1 MKKTLELE
9 HITKIEG
16 HAKLLIKIES
26 GRIKKVEMNVFEGA
40 RFFEGILIDKK
51 FNEISHISSRI
62 CGVCS
67 VVHSLSSI
75 KAIENAYNIRVSE
88 QTSLLREVLNIGGM
102 IQSHVLHLF
111 FLTLPD
117 YMNADSA
124 LALAKDHRELLETG
138 LRLKRL
144 GNKIVFTIAGRDV
157 HPIACVVGG
166 FSRIPE
172 QKNVDELLVELKKCR
187 DDALKTVA
195 LFIALDFPE
204 FSRSSSSLSLSG
216 ASYFY
221 PDKLLHC
228 EKETGSEKNSCFAV
242 EDYKKYFRQYF
253 RKNSTS
259 ELAVTTMKEQGKE
272 YFVGALARILNNS
285 SLFSKES
292 KRFVSEIK
300 KREKNPFMNIP
311 AQAIEILE
319 GINRAA
325 SILSNIKLK
334 DEKPVE
340 ITESAESPAADKPLK
355 SYKKPYKGTS
365 ACEAPRGTLIHSY
378 EFDSKGYCTAAD
390 IVTPTTLNI
399 PHLESSIKE
408 FLPSLL
414 NQPPDRIKKEL
425 EKLIRAYD
433 PCISC
438 STHFLDIEIESSY

>member
-16 HAKLLIKIES
+16 HAKLLVKIES

-40 RFFEGILIDKK
+40 RFFEGILIGKR
-51 FNEISHISSRI
+51 FNEISHIASRI

-67 VVHSLSSI
+67 VVHSLAAV
-75 KAIENAYNIRVSE
+75 KAVENAYDLKVSK
-88 QTSLLREVLNIGGM
+88 QTELLRELLNVGGM

-117 YMNADSA
+117 YMNTDSA
-124 LALAKDHRELLETG
+124 LALAKSNRELLELG

-172 QKNVDELLVELKKCR
+172 QKNMDELLVELKKCR
-187 DDALKTVA
+187 ADALKTVK
-195 LFIALDFPE
+195 LFMALDFPD
-204 FSRSSSSLSLSG
+204 FSRCSSSLALGG
-216 ASYFY
+216 ANYFY
-221 PDKLLHC
+221 PDRLLHC
-228 EKETGSEKNSCFAV
+228 ENSSCFAV
-242 EDYKKYFRQYF
+242 EDYRKYFRQYF
-253 RKNSTS
+253 REGSSS
-259 ELAVTTMKEQGKE
+259 ELAVATSKEAGKK

-285 SLFSKES
+285 SLLSKES
-292 KRFVSEIK
+292 KKFVSQIK
-300 KREKNPFMNIP
+300 KKEHNPFMNVP
-311 AQAIEILE
+311 AQAVEILE
-319 GINRAA
+319 GINRAID
-325 SILSNIKLK
+325 ILSDIKLK
-334 DEKPVE
+334 EEKPVDLC
-340 ITESAESPAADKPLK
+340 IDTKK
-355 SYKKPYKGTS
+355 SGTCRGTS

-378 EFDSKGYCTAAD
+378 EFDSKGYCTSAD

-399 PHLESSIKE
+399 SHLECSIKE

-438 STHFLDIEIESSY
+438 STHFLDIDIEQN